1 VYHNVAAVVLGAE
14 PASETDKR
22 LTLFTREKGRL
33 FARAAGARRPGAKL
47 AAATEPA
54 SLSRFRLW
62 LPEGGATARVTGG
75 GLAVGL
81 PALRRDWA
89 RGTSALFLCEW
100 TDRFTPLGQAHP
112 EKFDLL
118 SRALAALEMEEP
130 VVVRL
135 AFLIQFI
142 ALSGYG
148 DAARAARVTGLEDAA
163 AAALDRWDFGGPP
176 AAAPGVERA
185 AWAEEQL
192 VKSQAPLLQRPLK
205 SLAHQRALGRYLVKH
220 QFPTEVAR

>member
-1 VYHNVAAVVLGAE
+1 MYVNVAAVVLAAE

-62 LPEGGATARVTGG
+62 LPEGGASARVTGG
-75 GLAVGL
+75 GLDVGL
-81 PALRRDWA
+81 PVLRRDWA
-89 RGTSALFLCEW
+89 RGTSALFVCEW
-100 TDRFTPLGQAHP
+100 TERFTPLLQAHP

-118 SRALAALEMEEP
+118 SRSLAALEREEP

-148 DAARAARVTGLEDAA
+148 DAARAARVTGLEDGT
-163 AAALDRWDFGGPP
+163 AAALDRWDFAGPL

-192 VKSQAPLLQRPLK
+192 VKSQAPLLHRPLK
-205 SLAHQRALGRYLVKH
+205 SLVHQRVLGRYLAKH
-220 QFPTEVAR
+220 QIPTEVAR